1 MYLGHA
7 GERRRSGCKDAH
19 LIPNASQRYVQHVY
33 RPYPSIVHSGDDF
46 FTVSKLGTNFVAAC
60 PRLLVNSF
68 NVDLCAV
75 KIAFTFV
82 IHRTISGFIS
92 QFCPSNSFHS
102 K

>member
-19 LIPNASQRYVQHVY
+19 LIPNASQ
-33 RPYPSIVHSGDDF
+33 S
-46 FTVSKLGTNFVAAC
+46 

-92 QFCPSNSFHS
+92 QFCPSNSFHNLGLDCKLMGIRLMFLS
-102 K
+102 AFRNAFD